1 MTIIE
6 TSGFAKDIA
15 SGKID
20 TGGNSMNIISKILV
34 SPDYDDKKKFKAEA
48 YRNVYDY
55 GFTVYQSLEYGFKHL
70 KSDDYGFRENLLKII
85 MR

>member
-1 MTIIE
+1 MTITG

-34 SPDYDDKKKFKAEA
+34 NTDYDDKRKFKAEA
-48 YRNVYDY
+48 YKNVYDY
-55 GFTVYQSLEYGFKHL
+55 GFAVYQSLEYGFKYL
-70 KSDDYGFRENLLKII
+70 KSDDYGFRENLLKIM